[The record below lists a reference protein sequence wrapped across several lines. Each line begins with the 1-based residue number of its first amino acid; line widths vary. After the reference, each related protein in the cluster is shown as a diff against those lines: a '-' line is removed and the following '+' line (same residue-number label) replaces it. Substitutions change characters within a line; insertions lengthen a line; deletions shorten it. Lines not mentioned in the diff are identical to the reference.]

1 MVVTASQ
8 PSSSANSSTP
18 LPLSSCRDHV
28 SGRIESPRVAPHR
41 LGLQPRKS
49 CFKPPERSEQRVP
62 TTTRARI
69 ADQALCVVTGAVV
82 EPHPR
87 DHQEWKADREQRK
100 RAAAT
105 DRADAADAAAAKAS
119 ARDSSR
125 RDKRQAGAKKR
136 RTDDDATPDPE
147 LERRLDQAKANVAYL
162 LADCRYASRK
172 TRHHHPC
179 TWVKEWSP

>member
-105 DRADAADAAAAKAS
+105 DRAD
-119 ARDSSR
+119 
-125 RDKRQAGAKKR
+125 
-136 RTDDDATPDPE
+136 DDATPDPE